1 MILLTKVADVKADK
15 QGITTREN
23 TVEDKFG
30 NLKGA
35 SWRASVSR
43 IANVLATY
51 GDASAIGVVLVW
63 LDFTHDFGVGDL
75 LGEVTGDFI
84 VCNDKEGV
92 GTLDTWAQAGG
103 IFANALTDMAELVGV
118 GLVPNTL
125 VFGMFLE
132 LAIFKCVA
140 RVKVENVHGPVC

>member
-1 MILLTKVADVKADK
+1 MILLTKFSDVKADK

-63 LDFTHDFGVGDL
+63 LDFTHNFGVGDL
-75 LGEVTGDFI
+75 FTAVTGDVVVF
-84 VCNDKEGV
+84 DDGEGV
-92 GTLDTWAQAGG
+92 GDLDT
-103 IFANALTDMAELVGV
+103 
-118 GLVPNTL
+118 
-125 VFGMFLE
+125 
-132 LAIFKCVA
+132 
-140 RVKVENVHGPVC
+140 

>member
-1 MILLTKVADVKADK
+1 M
-15 QGITTREN
+15 
-23 TVEDKFG
+23 
-30 NLKGA
+30 
-35 SWRASVSR
+35 
-43 IANVLATY
+43 LAIY

-92 GTLDTWAQAGG
+92 GTLDTWAQAVG

-132 LAIFKCVA
+132 LTIF
-140 RVKVENVHGPVC
+140 